1 MQKHARRNP
10 VGRAVIVAALAVFGL
25 SAAVPANAEYRR
37 DHFRHEHF
45 RHHGHFG
52 VGIGVGV
59 GGPYYGQPPVVYAAP
74 APVYAPPPVVYSP
87 PGVTFGFHFR

>member
-1 MQKHARRNP
+1 MQKHIGRNLA
-10 VGRAVIVAALAVFGL
+10 GRAVIFAALAAFGL

-45 RHHGHFG
+45 RHHDHFG

-59 GGPYYGQPPVVYAAP
+59 GPYYGQPPVVYAAP